1 MLCLAITDLTGER
14 LQPHNM
20 IMEAAVFSDFFEVL
34 SQFVGIVLSIW
45 NHQITVVAGNP
56 VTIGKI
62 IKGITLLVL
71 GYYLAF
77 KASNQIEKRLL
88 SRLDVD
94 PSIQHTLK
102 TIIFYLM
109 LVTLTLFT
117 LSLLNVPIAAFTFLG
132 GALAIGVGLGAQ
144 NIANNFIS
152 GLIIMLERP
161 IRLGDF
167 VELDT
172 TSGTVEAIGTRA
184 TRIKSMDNTHIV
196 VPNSAF
202 LEKNV
207 LNWTL
212 SDDVVRTKVVVG
224 VAYGSPTRETE
235 RLLMQA
241 AVSHSRVL
249 KSPEPVV
256 LFSEFGDNSLVFEV
270 LFWSRIRNM
279 LQLKTIASDIRFKID
294 DLFREAGITIAFPQR
309 DVHLDSLSPIEVKLS
324 KASLEQ

>member
-1 MLCLAITDLTGER
+1 MQFEIT
-14 LQPHNM
+14 
-20 IMEAAVFSDFFEVL
+20 AAVDLFEML
-34 SQFVGIVLSIW
+34 GQAWGILMSIW
-45 NHQITVVAGNP
+45 NHQITDVAGNP
-56 VTIGKI
+56 VTVGKI
-62 IKGITLLVL
+62 IKGLTLLVL

-77 KASNQIEKRLL
+77 KAANQIEKRLL
-88 SRLDVD
+88 TRLDVD

-117 LSLLNVPIAAFTFLG
+117 LSLLNVPITAFTFLG

-172 TSGTVEAIGTRA
+172 TAGTVEAIGTRA

-212 SDDVVRTKVVVG
+212 SDDVVRNKVVVG

-241 AVSHSRVL
+241 VTSHSRVL

-256 LFSEFGDNSLVFEV
+256 LFSDFGDNSLVFEV
-270 LFWSRIRNM
+270 LFWARIRNM

-294 DLFREAGITIAFPQR
+294 DLFREADIVISFPQR
-309 DVHLDSLSPIEVKLS
+309 DVHLDSLSPIQVQLTKND
-324 KASLEQ
+324 A